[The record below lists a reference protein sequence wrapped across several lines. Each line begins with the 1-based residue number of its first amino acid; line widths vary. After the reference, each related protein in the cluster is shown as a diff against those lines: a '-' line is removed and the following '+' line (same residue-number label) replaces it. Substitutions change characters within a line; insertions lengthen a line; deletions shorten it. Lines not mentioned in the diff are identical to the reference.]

1 MQRQADHTTYLR
13 KTSTMVW
20 IVHHLPQDS
29 LNSAP
34 ATSISPVV
42 SSGLCVAALIGVGK
56 ALTSNPRAEG
66 GLNIGGDSELSWIGT
81 LNRDMAFVSCYYFR
95 NYHCRPE
102 LWIFVLIFFKCVKW
116 IAQIK
121 PAFPLT
127 FQKKKKSQNGFLGI
141 SSSWLYVSLADHFF
155 LLIASVAVVCSNRL

>member
-20 IVHHLPQDS
+20 IVRHLPQDS
-29 LNSAP
+29 LSSAP

-42 SSGLCVAALIGVGK
+42 SSGLCVAALIGIGK
-56 ALTSNPRAEG
+56 ALTSIPRAEG
-66 GLNIGGDSELSWIGT
+66 GLNIGGYSGLSWIGT

-95 NYHCRPE
+95 NYHWRCE
-102 LWIFVLIFFKCVKW
+102 TLWIFVLIFFKCVKW

-121 PAFPLT
+121 QLFLWL
-127 FQKKKKSQNGFLGI
+127 FKKKKKARMDFWVLVH
-141 SSSWLYVSLADHFF
+141 LD
-155 LLIASVAVVCSNRL
+155 CM